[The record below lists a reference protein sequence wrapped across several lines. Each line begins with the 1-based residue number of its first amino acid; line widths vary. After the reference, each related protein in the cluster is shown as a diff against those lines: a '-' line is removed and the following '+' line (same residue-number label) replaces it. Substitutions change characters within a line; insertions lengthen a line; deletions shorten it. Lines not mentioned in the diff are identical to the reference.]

1 MSLKKSDA
9 YIASYA
15 RYLTGL
21 LHIKL
26 ARARRSP
33 VVVVVVALVTRC
45 LCACWGFVFVFLT
58 ELEEAQKK
66 CHPCWYV
73 LAERYLVWEC
83 SPFWLRVKQLV
94 NVMVMDPF
102 LDLAITVCIV
112 LNTLFMAMEHYP
124 MTDEFNGMLSIGNL
138 VGGAAELEH

>member
-33 VVVVVVALVTRC
+33 VVVVVVAPNHVK
-45 LCACWGFVFVFLT
+45 FL
-58 ELEEAQKK
+58 LPA
-66 CHPCWYV
+66 
-73 LAERYLVWEC
+73 A
-83 SPFWLRVKQLV
+83 RV
-94 NVMVMDPF
+94 
-102 LDLAITVCIV
+102 
-112 LNTLFMAMEHYP
+112 H
-124 MTDEFNGMLSIGNL
+124 
-138 VGGAAELEH
+138 